1 MGKKKETEVEEVVED
16 VDDKPSGNVYQRLSK
31 IMEKAD
37 YIKKDKEIKFSNN
50 SYTVVG
56 HDAVTKKIH
65 PLLVKHG
72 ICLIP
77 SITNVEQQGNRSR
90 VDMTFKW
97 INIDDPEDYFLTTA
111 SAYGIDNQDKGIGK
125 AWSICQRFTVLKTLH
140 LETGDR
146 DIEEYDI
153 DAKINEENLV
163 DDFAKEVGAKITGQ
177 QAKDLI
183 AYATSLG
190 LEQDDVVM
198 CLNDNGYKKTLD
210 VPKDGLETFKKE
222 LNKLANWESHATN

>member
-1 MGKKKETEVEEVVED
+1 MGTKKQETKKEEVVED
-16 VDDKPSGNVYQRLSK
+16 VGEKPSGNVYQRLSK
-31 IMEKAD
+31 IMEKLD
-37 YIKKDKEIKFSNN
+37 YIKKDKSIKFSNT
-50 SYTVVG
+50 SYAVVG

-65 PLLVKHG
+65 PLLVKQG

-97 INIDDPEDYFLTTA
+97 INIDDPTDYFLTTA

-153 DAKINEENLV
+153 DAKINEEDLV
-163 DDFAKEVGAKITGQ
+163 EEFAKEV
-177 QAKDLI
+177 QATLSKDEALALI
-183 AYATSLG
+183 DFA
-190 LEQDDVVM
+190 M
-198 CLNDNGYKKTLD
+198 N
-210 VPKDGLETFKKE
+210 
-222 LNKLANWESHATN
+222 